1 MSSARE
7 MRLRIQSVKNIA
19 QVTKALETVSASKV
33 RRATNAY
40 QAAKPYADKAWKLL
54 VHLARQPGRSSTHP
68 LLQERTRVNKLLVV
82 VVSSDRGLSG
92 AYNNNILR
100 YTLEYFSDID
110 LPVSY
115 VAVGRK
121 GRDMLIRR
129 RKNVIADFSN
139 LPPAPTFTDVSAI
152 GRLIVDDFL
161 GGLYDQV
168 FIAYTEFISILRQTP
183 VITKLLPLEVVYSEE
198 AASLNATHPTHSVF
212 TYEPEENM
220 ILGQIVP
227 RFTAVQIFRCIL
239 SAAASEH
246 AARMIAMRNATEN
259 AQELMGLL
267 QLDYNKARQQ
277 TITNEMLDITTGAE
291 ALTKIQSLSANAN

>member
-33 RRATNAY
+33 RRSTNAY
-40 QAAKPYADKAWKLL
+40 LAARPYADKAWKLL

-68 LLQERTRVNKLLVV
+68 LLQERPNVKKMLVV
-82 VVSSDRGLSG
+82 IVSSDRGLSG
-92 AYNNNILR
+92 AYNTNIVR
-100 YTLEYFSDID
+100 HTLEHFATID
-110 LPVSY
+110 LPVAY
-115 VAVGRK
+115 VAVGLK

-129 RKNVIADFSN
+129 RKDVIADFSG

-152 GRLIVDDFL
+152 GRLVVDDFL
-161 GGLYDQV
+161 EGLYDQV
-168 FIAYTEFISILRQTP
+168 FIAYTEFVSILRQNT
-183 VITKLLPLEVVYSEE
+183 VINKLLPLEVVYSED
-198 AASLNATHPTHSVF
+198 ADTLNATHPTHSVF
-212 TYEPEENM
+212 TYEPDQNE

-227 RFTAVQIFRCIL
+227 RFTAVQIYRCIL

-246 AARMIAMRNATEN
+246 ASRMMAMRNATDN

-277 TITNEMLDITTGAE
+277 TITNEMLDIITGAE
-291 ALTKIQSLSANAN
+291 ALAKI

>member
-33 RRATNAY
+33 RKSTNAY
-40 QAAKPYADKAWKLL
+40 LATRPYADKAWKVL

-68 LLQERTRVNKLLVV
+68 LLHERTRVNKLLVV
-82 VVSSDRGLSG
+82 MVSSDRGLSG
-92 AYNNNILR
+92 AYNNNVLR
-100 YTLEYFSDID
+100 YTLDHFSNVDR
-110 LPVSY
+110 PVSY

-129 RKNVIADFSN
+129 RKNVVADFSG
-139 LPPAPTFTDVSAI
+139 LPPAPNFGDVSAI
-152 GRLIVDDFL
+152 GRLIVDDYL
-161 GGLYDQV
+161 NGVYDQV
-168 FIAYTEFISILRQTP
+168 FIAYTEYFTILRQNPT
-183 VITKLLPLEVVYSEE
+183 ISKLLPLEVVYSEDNN
-198 AASLNATHPTHSVF
+198 SLNATHPTHSVF
-212 TYEPEENM
+212 TYEPDQSG
-220 ILGQIVP
+220 ILDQIVP
-227 RFTAVQIFRCIL
+227 RFTAVQIYRCIL

-246 AARMIAMRNATEN
+246 AARMMAMRSATDN
-259 AQELMGLL
+259 AQELMELL

-291 ALTKIQSLSANAN
+291 ALTKIQSL